1 MEFETFDELYE
12 FVAAKARENGFS
24 VSIYNP
30 TRSKKGVLR
39 AANLRSVPCS
49 RHLAGLAYREISID

>member
-1 MEFETFDELYE
+1 MEYATFDELYE
-12 FVAAKARENGFS
+12 HVAGRAREEGFS

-39 AANLRSVPCS
+39 AANLRWVGDSLGETFPRVVNW
-49 RHLAGLAYREISID
+49 R